1 MTIRISTLT
10 DTVREYTHGVNC
22 KCKTFSLRLQR
33 FFLQK
38 NKEEIKA
45 LWEMIST
52 LDLLEKEPAIF
63 LDGEIQDQRYAEIL
77 ISGDQLLQ
85 NTAVQTTAAQDA
97 KEELI
102 RRLIGLQY
110 RVGLQKQNFS
120 KSLFVSLSEQAKTWK
135 SEQFIYDESEL
146 TAEEIIQLEKIASYP
161 LFAKFA
167 LENRSILLQVM
178 PWALRDRC
186 PVDIFVEFPKL
197 QQDLFDAELEM
208 KIGHFPEP
216 LVRVEME
223 MREDGSLQKVANFL
237 IEGEWVNI
245 LDRTRTVTFRGDW
258 KLTFEEIFEVFRNK
272 VRAIGDL
279 EISSKGIVNWNSHKL
294 GWFNSKRGE
303 HELLDL
309 DQKNWWEGLPPL
321 ERLSSAQVKE
331 RYSVE
336 VDGKNWVIGTHST
349 RGSLTLDFEQTHAFI
364 ELAMPVG
371 NGVYQVYAFGK
382 FGIHFPS
389 NVLENLKLF
398 CETMPAVV
406 ATPDEN
412 LFYHHRQHRLFS
424 VPLSPR
430 KGLRFMLKLRQ
441 DIRRARHGNFV
452 YQIES
457 ENCAKWALERL
468 ESVAGKLPNLFYVPL
483 LDTDP
488 QSFVALIWR
497 GIRRLPSWLQTYAIT
512 RFVHVPFGAWRGQW
526 VEEKGERVWRSL
538 WHHSFWE
545 TGAVFLPAFMNHQLD
560 SGVLTLVKTWTH
572 SWFDA
577 LGEEVEE
584 VIQIIENQ
592 ILNIVEEHNLE
603 AKQCVERR
611 EKFREENTAYAWSTA

>member
-10 DTVREYTHGVNC
+10 EIAREHVHRFGC
-22 KCKTFSLRLQR
+22 KCKTLASKLQR

-38 NKEEIKA
+38 TREESKS
-45 LWEMIST
+45 LSEMIST
-52 LDLLEKEPAIF
+52 LDALEKKPAIF
-63 LDGEIQDQRYAEIL
+63 VDGEIQDQHYAEIL
-77 ISGDQLLQ
+77 IAGDQLLQ

-110 RVGLQKQNFS
+110 RAGLEKQRFS
-120 KSLFVSLSEQAKTWK
+120 KSLFVALSEQAKTWK
-135 SEQFIYDESEL
+135 SEQFIYDNFEL
-146 TAEEIIQLEKIASYP
+146 TDEETAQIEKIASYP
-161 LFAKFA
+161 HFAKFA
-167 LENRSILLQVM
+167 LENRSIFLQVM

-208 KIGHFPEP
+208 KIGHFGEP
-216 LVRVEME
+216 LVRIEME

-237 IEGEWVNI
+237 IEGEWVNV
-245 LDRTRTVTFRGDW
+245 LDRTHTVTLRGGW

-272 VRAIGDL
+272 VREIGDL

-294 GWFNSKRGE
+294 GWYNSKRGE

-331 RYSVE
+331 RYGVE
-336 VDGKNWVIGTHST
+336 VDGKNWVVGTHST

-398 CETMPAVV
+398 CQTMPAVV

-457 ENCAKWALERL
+457 ENCAKWALEML
-468 ESVAGKLPNLFYVPL
+468 EDVTGKLPNLFYVPL

-488 QSFVALIWR
+488 QSFVSWIWG
-497 GIRRLPSWLQTYAIT
+497 GIRRMPSWLQTYAIT
-512 RFVHVPFGAWRGQW
+512 RLVHVPFGAWRGQW
-526 VEEKGERVWRSL
+526 VVEAGEKSWKSL
-538 WHHSFWE
+538 WYHEFWE
-545 TGAVFLPAFMNHQLD
+545 TGAVFLPAFLNHQLD
-560 SGVLTLVKTWTH
+560 TGALTLVKTWTH
-572 SWFDA
+572 SWFKA
-577 LGEEVEE
+577 LGEKVED

-592 ILNIVEEHNLE
+592 ILNIVEEHTEE
-603 AKQCVERR
+603 AKKSVQSRVALEE
-611 EKFREENTAYAWSTA
+611 EKTAYVWGTA